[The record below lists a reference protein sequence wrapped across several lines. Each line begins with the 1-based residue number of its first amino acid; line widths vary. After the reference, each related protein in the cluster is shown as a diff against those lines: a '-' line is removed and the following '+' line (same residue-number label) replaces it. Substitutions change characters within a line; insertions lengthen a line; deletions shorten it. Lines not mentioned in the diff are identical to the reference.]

1 MAWEIEDVKKEL
13 RGPVA
18 LVMAPF
24 HEDLSLNVAA
34 LRSNLRFLVD
44 TGVRTGEGFAIC
56 PCGTGEYLSLSDDE
70 HRQMLEVALETV
82 DGAFPVVAGVA
93 GLNIDRVID
102 LGQRSIDAG
111 ARYLMI
117 PPPCYYQIDEQ
128 GMYEWY
134 RIIAESLDARI
145 MIYDQSW
152 RASLGTKLTLPLIER
167 LAGLPGIVSLKYGSA
182 GIFDEMIAALDR
194 YAGRFVFID
203 NSLGFTSTVAHMHG
217 ATGFISA
224 PVTWWPEFELQYFG
238 LLEENDYAA
247 ADRLHARLA
256 QYMDWFGGSHGYFHH
271 AALVKAS
278 LEHVGLYGGP
288 LRPPFRSMPDEAKV
302 ELFALLDELGVSK
315 ALPA

>member
-18 LVMAPF
+18 LIMAPF

-44 TGVRTGEGFAIC
+44 AGVRMGEGFAIC
-56 PCGTGEYLSLSDDE
+56 PCGTGEYLSLTDDE
-70 HRQMLEVALETV
+70 HQQMLEVALETV

-102 LGQRSIDAG
+102 LGQRSSETG
-111 ARYLMI
+111 ARYVMI

-128 GMYEWY
+128 GMYGWY
-134 RIIAESLDARI
+134 RSISESLDAGV

-152 RASLGTKLTLPLIER
+152 RASLGTKLTIPLIER

-203 NSLGFTSTVAHMHG
+203 TSLGFTSTVAHMHG
-217 ATGFISA
+217 STGSS
-224 PVTWWPEFELQYFG
+224 Q
-238 LLEENDYAA
+238 
-247 ADRLHARLA
+247 RR
-256 QYMDWFGGSHGYFHH
+256 
-271 AALVKAS
+271 S
-278 LEHVGLYGGP
+278 LGGP
-288 LRPPFRSMPDEAKV
+288 SSNSITSGCWRRATTPPPTGSTRAWRSTWIGSAARMVTSTMQP
-302 ELFALLDELGVSK
+302 S
-315 ALPA
+315 